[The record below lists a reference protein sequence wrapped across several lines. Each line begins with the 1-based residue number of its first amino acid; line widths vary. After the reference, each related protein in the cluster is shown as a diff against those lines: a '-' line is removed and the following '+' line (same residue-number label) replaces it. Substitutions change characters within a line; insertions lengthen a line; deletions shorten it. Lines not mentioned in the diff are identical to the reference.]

1 MEETKVPLRKV
12 NMIEH
17 LRDIIRRFNGY
28 HFVTISRVESYH
40 EDAALRSIVLTTMQ
54 RNWALQAAK
63 ASGWTR
69 VPGDGEFI
77 RTFIDPKYE
86 DRKAL
91 EFDPET
97 KKVTKWDREAALI
110 KTVPEKLNLG
120 IIMVHKV
127 MPIMTPENMYDH
139 LEGSRIVTSLS
150 LPDPDQF
157 KPLVLDRIGQM
168 MVGDIFA
175 AAGKDVVT
183 AAATAIKEIEQNEH

>member
-12 NMIEH
+12 NMIDH
-17 LRDIIRRFNGY
+17 MRDIIRRFNGY
-28 HFVTISRVESYH
+28 HFVTISRMESYH

-54 RNWALQAAK
+54 RNWAIQAAV
-63 ASGWTR
+63 ASGWTQ

-97 KKVTKWDREAALI
+97 KKVTKWDRAATLI

-120 IIMVHKV
+120 IIMVHEV
-127 MPIMTPENMYDH
+127 MPIMTPENMYDD

-157 KPLVLDRIGQM
+157 KPLVLDRVGQA
-168 MVGDIFA
+168 MVGDIFSAAGTDVISA
-175 AAGKDVVT
+175 AAK
-183 AAATAIKEIEQNEH
+183 AIKEMDQNKQ